1 MKNCLK
7 ILSITCCSLIQ
18 AYSFAN
24 VTTSNKNADEY
35 IYHKH
40 AVIAAC
46 HYDDK
51 IGEKFC
57 WDKNGLVDNRDI
69 NILATDQSKQ

>member
-1 MKNCLK
+1 MN
-7 ILSITCCSLIQ
+7 
-18 AYSFAN
+18 
-24 VTTSNKNADEY
+24 

-40 AVIAAC
+40 AFIAAC
-46 HYDDK
+46 HYDDE

-69 NILATDQSKQ
+69 NILATNQSKQ